1 MSSSLLTMAVSAA
14 AVAGLIAGCAGTSGP
29 APAGPRRLS
38 GPGHASSGPAVAPT
52 ELAAGM
58 GSAQGDGV
66 FPRVVK
72 HLMGTTRI
80 AAMPRRIVALSSGQ
94 FDGLLALGV
103 VPVAVTTAR
112 SSELVPAY
120 LTKTYPQY
128 SGPLARIADLGTR
141 IEPNLEAVISV
152 RPDLILMNNTIA
164 ELYPKLS
171 RIAPTVVAQGT
182 GIQWKH
188 DLLMTGAALGRHE
201 QAAKV
206 LKDFQTDAQALGRRL
221 RDDAT
226 ISIVRFAPGRNRMFG
241 ISSFPGSVAAD
252 IGLGRPASQRF
263 PAQMQDLSDEQ
274 VNQVEATWIFYATLG
289 HKAGKQRPDA
299 GTAPS
304 GQLWTRLRAVNAGHA
319 VPIDDDSWYLNAGPT
334 AARAVLNDIA
344 AATHV

>member
-1 MSSSLLTMAVSAA
+1 MSSSLRTMAVSAA
-14 AVAGLIAGCAGTSGP
+14 VTGLIAGCAGVSGP
-29 APAGPRRLS
+29 APAGPGRLS
-38 GPGHASSGPAVAPT
+38 GPGQASAGPAVAPT

-66 FPRVVK
+66 FPRTVK
-72 HLMGTTRI
+72 HVMGTTRI
-80 AAMPRRIVALSSGQ
+80 TAMPRRIVALSSGQ

-112 SSELVPAY
+112 NSELVPAY
-120 LTKTYPQY
+120 LAKAYPRY
-128 SGPLARIADLGTR
+128 SGPLAHMADLGTR

-152 RPDLILMNNTIA
+152 RPDLILMNTTIA

-182 GIQWKH
+182 GIQWKR
-188 DLLMTGAALGRHE
+188 DLLMTGAALGRRA
-201 QAAKV
+201 QAVQV
-206 LKDFQTDAQALGRRL
+206 LKDFQADAQALGRRL
-221 RDDAT
+221 GDEAT
-226 ISIVRFAPGRNRMFG
+226 VSIVRFAPGRNRMFG
-241 ISSFPGSVAAD
+241 ISSFPGSVVAD

-274 VNQVEATWIFYATLG
+274 VNRVEATWIFYATPG
-289 HKAGKQRPDA
+289 HRAGRNRSNAQA
-299 GTAPS
+299 APS
-304 GQLWTRLRAVNAGHA
+304 GQLWTRLPAVNAGHA

-344 AATHV
+344 SATGV